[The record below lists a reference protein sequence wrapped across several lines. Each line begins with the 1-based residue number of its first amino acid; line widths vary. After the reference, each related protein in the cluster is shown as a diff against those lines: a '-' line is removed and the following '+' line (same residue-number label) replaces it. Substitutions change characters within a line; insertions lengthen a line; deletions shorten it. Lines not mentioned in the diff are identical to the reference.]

1 MVDLP
6 RLVSKTC
13 MLTDLNHSKKKT
25 CIIVVLAVEELSM
38 KNPSVY
44 VNIRARSL
52 AYSFSKP
59 KALKEIYKSCL
70 EQLDHLN

>member
-1 MVDLP
+1 M
-6 RLVSKTC
+6 
-13 MLTDLNHSKKKT
+13 
-25 CIIVVLAVEELSM
+25 VLAVEELSM